1 MDITNQRKTWSLDTV
16 EEIIE
21 DLFCFDLILEIKRR
35 MKSEEAKTYVSN
47 FLRVLAPIYVHEIAN
62 ALDRFGIIA
71 KEKLLEPNI
80 SKRVKEE
87 RQLSAHKTIV
97 NSNSAMKA
105 IAEMGIS
112 FERKVYDLNIVTK
125 NGTLYD
131 FNFETQVSPVNDLA
145 FWNFL
150 FGVPRTMLTA
160 AFSVASPDFNFQD
173 IYENSRGQLDSI
185 AAQLDQVLSLTR
197 HAYSTHKLF
206 QHSANLEI
214 ADKILILYRF
224 RMITAVN
231 ILSEHL
237 PSLHAARGN
246 RRIVDTNYFFGK
258 YRALIITI
266 LGDELRHLNTP
277 FAERIKTDIG
287 NVIKNSSFF
296 PLNRKLRNNLH
307 YETTSILTESEWN
320 IVQQNQK
327 LYLGVIENSFR
338 SQLCVNI
345 DKECRTMTGFSNAF
359 RASGMSKEELDKY
372 YYFYYLKYRITSKL

>member
-1 MDITNQRKTWSLDTV
+1 MVIGVKLRKNLIVQFVADRNIT
-16 EEIIE
+16 
-21 DLFCFDLILEIKRR
+21 KRLR
-35 MKSEEAKTYVSN
+35 FICSVFFQTI
-47 FLRVLAPIYVHEIAN
+47 FLYFI
-62 ALDRFGIIA
+62 
-71 KEKLLEPNI
+71 
-80 SKRVKEE
+80 
-87 RQLSAHKTIV
+87 
-97 NSNSAMKA
+97 
-105 IAEMGIS
+105 
-112 FERKVYDLNIVTK
+112 KVYDLNIVTK

-150 FGVPRTMLTA
+150 FGVSRTMLTA
-160 AFSVASPDFNFQD
+160 AFSAASPDFNFQD

-185 AAQLDQVLSLTR
+185 AAQLDQALSLTR

-246 RRIVDTNYFFGK
+246 RRIVDTDYFFGK

-327 LYLGVIENSFR
+327 LYLGVMENSFR

-372 YYFYYLKYRITSKL
+372 YYFYYLKYRITGKL